1 MRQINIRAD
10 SDNKI
15 KKVSNGGS
23 VSNLIGQSLQQSAAN
38 VLKDNDFYKF
48 K

>member
-1 MRQINIRAD
+1 MGKINIRAD

-23 VSNLIGQSLQQSAAN
+23 VSNPVGESLQQNAAN